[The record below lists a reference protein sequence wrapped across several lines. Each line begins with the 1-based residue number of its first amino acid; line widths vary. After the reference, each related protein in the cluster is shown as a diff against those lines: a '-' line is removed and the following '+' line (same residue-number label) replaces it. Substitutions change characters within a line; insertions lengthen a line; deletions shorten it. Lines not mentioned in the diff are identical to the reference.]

1 MAENVNSK
9 DQDHCS
15 RLLVEVISTIEFSKS
30 PPSNSA
36 PSLETLQKTSEGCS
50 SSSMIPEN
58 NIDSDEYSPFSTS
71 ILINAGSPSYVV
83 SAVTLLQSK
92 SNAVRDSTTGPQC
105 LFIIVMG

>member
-50 SSSMIPEN
+50 SSSMIPEK
-58 NIDSDEYSPFSTS
+58 NIDSDEY
-71 ILINAGSPSYVV
+71 LNDSYYN
-83 SAVTLLQSK
+83 SRNEFNRL
-92 SNAVRDSTTGPQC
+92 DSSQNDEDPW
-105 LFIIVMG
+105 I